1 MKKIVS
7 IFLAVIILVFSV
19 NVMAAPVSLA
29 PADAVSTTSGILTV
43 TNPSA
48 EEISSYDKTHN
59 ISGYAAS
66 GVNVSINNLKGG
78 VYQQF
83 VKDGEYVSF
92 TVGASGMFIKPVT
105 LGYGK
110 NELLIRAE
118 VDGKVQYVKR
128 TITVL
133 SFNLFNLFKGFNLF

>member
-1 MKKIVS
+1 MKKITL
-7 IFLAVIILVFSV
+7 IFLVLILLIFSV
-19 NVMAAPVSLA
+19 NVMAAPASLT
-29 PADAVSTTSGILTV
+29 PTDAISTTSGILTV

-48 EEISSYDKTHN
+48 EGISSYDKTHN

-66 GVNVSINNLKGG
+66 GVNVSIYNLKGG

-83 VKDGEYVSF
+83 VKDGEPVSF

-110 NELLIRAE
+110 NDILIRAE
-118 VDGKVQYVKR
+118 ADGKVQYAQR
-128 TITVL
+128 TVTVL